1 MAVNQVLK
9 NIISAIKFKYQLKQV
24 DVAEKIGV
32 KNTYLSDLINGR
44 SPVSELFTDKL
55 VSAFSVNRE
64 YLNTG
69 QGEIFEGDKKEEQNP
84 PDMITMSREVFE
96 LIKKQSD
103 TILSQ
108 QRTIEM
114 MQEERKKMLVHTDA
128 NAVSAA
134 VNG

>member
-114 MQEERKKMLVHTDA
+114 MQEERKKMLVRAEDVA
-128 NAVSAA
+128 ISAA
-134 VNG
+134 ANG

>member
-1 MAVNQVLK
+1 MAVNQILK
-9 NIISAIKFKYQLKQV
+9 NVVSAIKFKYQLRQV
-24 DVAEKIGV
+24 EVAEKIGV

-44 SPVSELFTDKL
+44 SPLSELFSEKIIA
-55 VSAFSVNRE
+55 AFSVSRE

-69 QGEIFEGDKKEEQNP
+69 QGEVFEEDKKEEQSP

-114 MQEERKKMLVHTDA
+114 MQEERKKMLVRAEDVA
-128 NAVSAA
+128 ISAA
-134 VNG
+134 ANG

>member
-1 MAVNQVLK
+1 MADIQILK
-9 NIISAIKFKYQLKQV
+9 KAISAIKFKFDLKQA
-24 DVAEKIGV
+24 DIASRMGV
-32 KNTYLSDLINGR
+32 NKTYLSSVVNGNEIL
-44 SPVSELFTDKL
+44 SELFLDKL
-55 VSAFSVNRE
+55 VSAFSVSRDF
-64 YLNTG
+64 LNTG
-69 QGEIFEGDKKEEQNP
+69 QGEVFEEDKKEEQSP

-114 MQEERKKMLVHTDA
+114 MQEERKKMLVRAEDVA
-128 NAVSAA
+128 ISAA

>member
-1 MAVNQVLK
+1 MADIQILK
-9 NIISAIKFKYQLKQV
+9 KAISAIKFKFDLKQA
-24 DVAEKIGV
+24 DIASKMGV
-32 KNTYLSDLINGR
+32 NKTYLSSVVNGNEIL
-44 SPVSELFTDKL
+44 SELFLDKL
-55 VSAFSVNRE
+55 VSAFSVSRDF
-64 YLNTG
+64 LNTG
-69 QGEIFEGDKKEEQNP
+69 QGEVFEEDKKEEQSP
-84 PDMITMSREVFE
+84 PGMITMSREVFE